1 MVAGDDDV
9 LDKDLAL
16 PLLFVD
22 SKLRLLAIDLLE
34 VLPLRLLLDVDLVK
48 ILLDNVAYH
57 RLHVIK

>member
-1 MVAGDDDV
+1 LVAGDDDV